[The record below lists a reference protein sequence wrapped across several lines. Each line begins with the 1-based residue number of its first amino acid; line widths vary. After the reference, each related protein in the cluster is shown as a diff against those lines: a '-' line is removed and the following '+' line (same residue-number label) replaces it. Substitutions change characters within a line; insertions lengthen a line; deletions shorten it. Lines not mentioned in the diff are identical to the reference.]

1 MISNTEK
8 ETKDIAQKYAQ
19 FLKGGEVIGL
29 KGKLG
34 AGKTVFV
41 KGLAKGLGV
50 KGVVT
55 SPTFVLM
62 KVYNTDHKKIKH
74 LVHIDAYRLTNSD
87 DLENIGAYDYFNKES
102 VVIIE
107 WPQRIPQLK
116 KFITNYI
123 DIKFVNLKQREIIF
137 KSEKK

>member
-1 MISNTEK
+1 MTSHTEK

-19 FLKGGEVIGL
+19 SLKGGEVIGL

-50 KGVVT
+50 KETVA

-62 KVYNTDHKKIKH
+62 KIYDINNKKIKH

-87 DLENIGAYDYFNKES
+87 DLESIGAYDYFNKES

-123 DIKFVNLKQREIIF
+123 DIKFVNPKQREIIF

>member
-8 ETKDIAQKYAQ
+8 ETRNIAQKYSKS
-19 FLKGGEVIGL
+19 LKGGEVIGL

-50 KGVVT
+50 KETIT

-62 KVYNTDHKKIKH
+62 KVYNTSHKNIKH
-74 LVHIDAYRLTNSD
+74 LVHIDAYRLTNSE
-87 DLENIGAYDYFNKES
+87 DLESIGVYDYFDKKN
-102 VVIIE
+102 VIIIE
-107 WPQRIPQLK
+107 WPQKIPQIK
-116 KFITNYI
+116 KFVTNYV
-123 DIKFVNLKQREIIF
+123 DIKFINPKQREIIF